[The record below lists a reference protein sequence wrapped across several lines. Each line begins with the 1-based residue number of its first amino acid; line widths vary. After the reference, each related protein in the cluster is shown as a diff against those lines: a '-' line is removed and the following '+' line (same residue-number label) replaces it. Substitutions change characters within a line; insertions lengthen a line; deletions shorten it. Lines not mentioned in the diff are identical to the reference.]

1 MPKPKPLSAQK
12 LRATF
17 DPEKIPY
24 KDSLDIPLKNRRRPP
39 QPRALMALEVGLQ
52 ISDPGYNIFVA
63 GDPNLGRMH
72 LVREFLEPKAA
83 KAKAPPDYIYVYNF
97 NDPDRPR
104 SFTLPAGNGKRLKLE
119 LAAQIAKIRKEIP
132 DRLEQETFVKKRE
145 SLFRHFQNARDELL
159 RKMERSAS
167 KQGFNMNMDEQ
178 GALTL
183 FPMLKGKVVTEDD
196 FGRLDPGLQK
206 TLRNRGDRILTA
218 MTGVI
223 RKINHKEQGFKEKE
237 RGLER
242 QAASEVLS
250 DFLTPLAQSWGKHLG
265 LGEYFESMRGDIL
278 ENMDRFL
285 PQEPCPPSA
294 HVPESGGEDFFTR
307 YSVNLFVDNAG
318 TGGAPVIVCDHPT
331 PSNLLGC
338 IEREAELGALFTD
351 FTLIKAGALH
361 RANHGFLVLRM
372 EDLLGNPEAWD
383 GLLRALGAGRSKIED
398 PDGDHDQAKI
408 KTIEPE
414 PIPLHV
420 KVLLIGTDL
429 AYELLL
435 QDDRFQKL
443 FKLKAHLQDT
453 VPRTDASIK
462 DYFHSLARIIRGT
475 GLLPLDKTALAG
487 MVDFSSRVAEDRKK
501 LSLRL
506 PLARDL
512 MVEASA
518 LARAASLEGVNK
530 AVLDTAIRNRE
541 FRANLYE
548 EEFMDD
554 YDRELIKVAT
564 SGKAVGRANGLSVTL
579 FGDYEFGLPHQIACT
594 VGVGHG
600 GILDLER
607 EAELGGPI
615 HTKGMMILK
624 SYLLGLFAQ
633 DKPLVLTGSLCFE
646 QSYAHVEGDSASG
659 AELAAL
665 LSSLAEVPISLSLA
679 FTGAVSQSGTILSV
693 GAVTRKV
700 EGFFEVCRRRGLSGS
715 QGVIIPADNVA
726 HMMLKHDVIHA
737 IEEGKF
743 HIYPVKTIEQAM
755 EVLTGM
761 PTGRRLKNGK
771 FSRDSLYRRVDER
784 LARLASLADYTPKPR
799 RKR

>member
-1 MPKPKPLSAQK
+1 
-12 LRATF
+12 
-17 DPEKIPY
+17 
-24 KDSLDIPLKNRRRPP
+24 
-39 QPRALMALEVGLQ
+39 
-52 ISDPGYNIFVA
+52 
-63 GDPNLGRMH
+63 
-72 LVREFLEPKAA
+72 
-83 KAKAPPDYIYVYNF
+83 
-97 NDPDRPR
+97 
-104 SFTLPAGNGKRLKLE
+104 
-119 LAAQIAKIRKEIP
+119 
-132 DRLEQETFVKKRE
+132 
-145 SLFRHFQNARDELL
+145 
-159 RKMERSAS
+159 
-167 KQGFNMNMDEQ
+167 
-178 GALTL
+178 
-183 FPMLKGKVVTEDD
+183 
-196 FGRLDPGLQK
+196 
-206 TLRNRGDRILTA
+206 
-218 MTGVI
+218 
-223 RKINHKEQGFKEKE
+223 
-237 RGLER
+237 
-242 QAASEVLS
+242 
-250 DFLTPLAQSWGKHLG
+250 
-265 LGEYFESMRGDIL
+265 
-278 ENMDRFL
+278 
-285 PQEPCPPSA
+285 
-294 HVPESGGEDFFTR
+294 FFTR
-307 YSVNLFVDNAG
+307 YSINLFVDNEK
-318 TGGAPVIVCDHPT
+318 TNGAPMVVCDHPT
-331 PSNLLGC
+331 TSNLLGC
-338 IEREAELGALFTD
+338 VEREAELGALFTD

-361 RANHGFLVLRM
+361 RANHGFLILRM
-372 EDLLGNPEAWD
+372 EDLSGNPEAWE

-398 PDGDHDQAKI
+398 PDGDHDQTRI

-414 PIPLHV
+414 PIPLHL
-420 KVLLIGTDL
+420 KVVLIGTDL
-429 AYELLL
+429 TYEHLLN
-435 QDDRFQKL
+435 DDRFQKL

-453 VPRTDASIK
+453 VLRSSATIK
-462 DYFHSLARIIRGT
+462 DYLHSLARIIRKT

-518 LARAASLEGVNK
+518 LARAANQERVDK

-665 LSSLAEVPISLSLA
+665 LSSLAEAPINLSLA

-693 GAVTRKV
+693 SAVTRKV
-700 EGFFEVCRRRGLSGS
+700 EGFFEVCRRRGLTGS

-726 HMMLKHDVIHA
+726 HMMLKKDVIRA

-761 PTGRRLKNGK
+761 PTGRHLKNGK
-771 FSRDSLYRRVDER
+771 FSKGSLYRLVDER
-784 LARLASLADYTPKPR
+784 LAKLASLADYTPKSG